1 MAPSLFNRLDPMTQ
15 AAKYLYNCVT
25 KNKYFF
31 TFEGRGSPGE
41 EEFGHLGF
49 IQPYFA
55 EFNPQCPLGR
65 PLDHS
70 EDPKTLL
77 PIAKLLPANC
87 LDKDQYPWS
96 VLCSGSDGLAWDLQR
111 HLLFQ
116 TLNVAAYK
124 AQRST
129 LIDSTILQSAM
140 STVTTLAQQ
149 SSYP

>member
-1 MAPSLFNRLDPMTQ
+1 MAPAFSKILDPTTQ
-15 AAKYLYNCVT
+15 AVRYLYNCIT

-31 TFEGRGSPGE
+31 TFEGRGSPDE

-77 PIAKLLPANC
+77 PTPKLLSANC

-96 VLCSGSDGLAWDLQR
+96 VLCSGSDGLEWDCQR
-111 HLLFQ
+111 HLLYQ

-124 AQRST
+124 EQRST
-129 LIDSTILQSAM
+129 LVDPTVSQSAM